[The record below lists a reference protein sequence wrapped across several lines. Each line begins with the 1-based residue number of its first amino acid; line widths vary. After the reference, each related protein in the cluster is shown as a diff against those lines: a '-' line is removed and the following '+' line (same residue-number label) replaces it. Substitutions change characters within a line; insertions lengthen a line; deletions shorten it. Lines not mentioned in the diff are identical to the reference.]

1 MEIVSRADSHYVVQK
16 EVAKG
21 RTFTQVKRLGERDR
35 VAEVARMLG
44 GVKVTEKAMRHT
56 EEMVK
61 GK

>member
-1 MEIVSRADSHYVVQK
+1 MQK

-21 RTFTQVKRLGERDR
+21 RTFTQVKRLSERDR

-44 GVKVTEKAMRHT
+44 GVKVTEKAMRHA

-61 GK
+61 GSRQ